1 MVRKSKKEGIYV
13 SIWNFPGDS
22 VVENPPAK
30 QETWVLACVGKI
42 LWRRK
47 WQPTLVF
54 FPVKSQGKGT
64 WQATVR
70 VVAKD
75 SDMT

>member
-13 SIWNFPGDS
+13 YIWNFPGGS

-30 QETWVLACVGKI
+30 LETWVGKI

-54 FPVKSQGKGT
+54 LTVKSQGRGT
-64 WQATVR
+64 WQATVHGG
-70 VVAKD
+70 AKD
-75 SDMT
+75 SNMT